1 MTEIGHFAFSRCK
14 NVTSVVVSEGVT
26 KIGQGAFKMC
36 EKLKSITLPDSISEL
51 DDGTFWFSDIEEA
64 TYKGKTYKQNQF
76 PNLIKAVNGD

>member
-1 MTEIGHFAFSRCK
+1 
-14 NVTSVVVSEGVT
+14 
-26 KIGQGAFKMC
+26 MC